1 MYVSTVVTSQVCRMR
16 QRILTVTERNEIEAF
31 LAGKKSS
38 TIIRMLKYRSKKFLP
53 IIKEEIMLLEELKNK
68 K

>member
-1 MYVSTVVTSQVCRMR
+1 MR